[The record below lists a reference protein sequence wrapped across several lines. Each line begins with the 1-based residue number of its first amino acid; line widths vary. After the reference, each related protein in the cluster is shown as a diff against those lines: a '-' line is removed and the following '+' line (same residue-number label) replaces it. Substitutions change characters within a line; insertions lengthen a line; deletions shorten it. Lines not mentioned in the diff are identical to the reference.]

1 MNTYQ
6 NIDNLIQQIIQLP
19 QFLKLKEVVENNA
32 YHQHESVYDHS
43 IKTLHIA
50 QQQIQGEFIQ
60 NAKAKESFIHFV
72 NQEIAG
78 FKRKDCMIL
87 TALLHDI
94 GKILRVK
101 DGSSVKPLIVTL
113 PDGTTVCP
121 GHEYWGSTILK
132 EILQHLSL
140 PNQVID
146 SITSVIRLHDT
157 FSEFYFS
164 SKQSWQWEIVLNDI
178 KSRAETF
185 YIQTLFNMYCDTF
198 TADVFRQGKTMIIK
212 AFNDPLLYSM
222 RQYSF

>member
-1 MNTYQ
+1 MK
-6 NIDNLIQQIIQLP
+6 NLIQQIIQLP
-19 QFLKLKEVVENNA
+19 QFLKLKSVIENNA

-50 QQQIQGEFIQ
+50 QKQIQGEFIHNLDAQ
-60 NAKAKESFIHFV
+60 KLFLHFINTEV
-72 NQEIAG
+72 DG

-94 GKILRVK
+94 GKILHVK
-101 DGSSVKPLIVTL
+101 DGSSIKPLIVTF
-113 PDGTTVCP
+113 PNGTTVCP

-132 EILQHLSL
+132 EILQPLSL

-157 FSEFYFS
+157 FNEFYFS

-178 KSRAETF
+178 KSRAET
-185 YIQTLFNMYCDTF
+185 YTIETLFNMYCDTF
-198 TADVFRQGKTMIIK
+198 TANIFNQGRIMIIK
-212 AFNDPLLYSM
+212 AFNDPLLYSI